1 MKSLFESTE
10 EVLLSKEIEDKT
22 QGTQKLKQDFEK
34 GKLNHDKAFPIQ
46 ELVEAGYPT
55 FLNFVA
61 PKDLPRRRLGSPLG
75 KVALLHSLAHIE
87 FNAINLAL
95 DAVYRFQQMPSRYY
109 SEWLKVAADEAR
121 HFQLL
126 QARLN
131 QVGSSYGEFP
141 VHSGLWEMAE
151 NTAHDV
157 LVRMALVP
165 RVMEARGL
173 DVTPGMVSKL
183 RKIKDSESAQVLQLI
198 WEEEIQHVS
207 IGSHWFQYLCHLR
220 NICPETTY
228 LRLLNQYFSGRL
240 RGPLHQEARLQAGFS
255 ESELAALEQLA
266 TLNWILRNQSKIF

>member
-10 EVLLSKEIEDKT
+10 KVLLSKEIEDKT
-22 QGTQKLKQDFEK
+22 QGTQKLKQDFAK
-34 GKLNHDKAFPIQ
+34 GNLNHDKAFPIQ

-61 PKDLPRRRLGSPLG
+61 PKNLPRRRLRSPLG

-109 SEWLKVAADEAR
+109 SDWLKVAADEAR

-131 QVGSSYGEFP
+131 QLGSAYGEFP

-165 RVMEARGL
+165 
-173 DVTPGMVSKL
+173 
-183 RKIKDSESAQVLQLI
+183 
-198 WEEEIQHVS
+198 
-207 IGSHWFQYLCHLR
+207 
-220 NICPETTY
+220 
-228 LRLLNQYFSGRL
+228 
-240 RGPLHQEARLQAGFS
+240 
-255 ESELAALEQLA
+255 
-266 TLNWILRNQSKIF
+266 

>member
-1 MKSLFESTE
+1 MKSLFESTQ
-10 EVLLSKEIEDKT
+10 EVLFSKDIEQKT
-22 QGTQKLKQDFEK
+22 QGTQKLKQDFEE
-34 GKLNHDKAFPIQ
+34 GKLNHEKAFPIKD
-46 ELVEAGYPT
+46 LVEAGYPS

-95 DAVYRFQQMPSRYY
+95 DAVYRFQQMPNRYY
-109 SEWLKVAADEAR
+109 ADWLKVAADEAR

-126 QARLN
+126 QGRLI
-131 QVGSSYGEFP
+131 QLGSAYGEFP

-183 RKIKDSESAQVLQLI
+183 R
-198 WEEEIQHVS
+198 
-207 IGSHWFQYLCHLR
+207 R
-220 NICPETTY
+220 NQRFRICPDTTTY
-228 LRLLNQYFSGRL
+228 LGRRNTTRLNRQPLVSVSLSAKKHLSGNNL
-240 RGPLHQEARLQAGFS
+240 S
-255 ESELAALEQLA
+255 SSIESVFFRSITWSFASGSTPPSRIQ
-266 TLNWILRNQSKIF
+266 

>member
-1 MKSLFESTE
+1 MKSLFESTQ
-10 EVLLSKEIEDKT
+10 EVLLSKNIEQKT
-22 QGTQKLKQDFEK
+22 QATQKLRQDFED
-34 GKLNHDKAFPIQ
+34 GKLNHENVFHIKDV
-46 ELVEAGYPT
+46 VEAGYPL
-55 FLNFVA
+55 FLKFVA

-95 DAVYRFQQMPSRYY
+95 DAVYRFQQMPRGYY
-109 SEWLKVAADEAR
+109 ADWLKVAAEEAG

-126 QARLN
+126 QNRLI
-131 QVGSSYGEFP
+131 QLGSAYGDFA

-173 DVTPGMVSKL
+173 DVTPGMISKL
-183 RKIKDSESAQVLQLI
+183 REIQDSESAQILELI

-207 IGSHWFQYLCHLR
+207 IGSYWFHYLCQQR

-228 LRLLNQYFSGRL
+228 LRLLNQFFSGRL

-255 ESELAALEQLA
+255 EFELAALEQLA
-266 TLNWILRNQSKIF
+266 TKN

>member
-1 MKSLFESTE
+1 MKSLFEFTQK
-10 EVLLSKEIEDKT
+10 VLFSKNIKQKT
-22 QGTQKLKQDFEK
+22 QGTQKLKQDFEE
-34 GKLNHDKAFPIQ
+34 GKLNHEKAFPIKD
-46 ELVEAGYPT
+46 LVEAGYPP

-109 SEWLKVAADEAR
+109 ADWLRVAADEAR

-126 QARLN
+126 QGRLI
-131 QVGSSYGEFP
+131 QLGGAYGEFP

-157 LVRMALVP
+157 LIRMALVP

-173 DVTPGMVSKL
+173 DVTPGMISKL
-183 RKIKDSESAQVLQLI
+183 EEIKDSESAQILQFI
-198 WEEEIQHVS
+198 WEEEIRHVS
-207 IGSHWFQYLCHLR
+207 IGSHWFQYLCQKR
-220 NICPETTY
+220 NICPEITY
-228 LRLLNQYFSGRL
+228 LHLLNQYFSGRL
-240 RGPLHQEARLQAGFS
+240 RGPLHHEARLQAGFS
-255 ESELAALEQLA
+255 ESELATLEQLA
-266 TLNWILRNQSKIF
+266 TPS

>member
-10 EVLLSKEIEDKT
+10 KVLLSKEIEYKT
-22 QGTQKLKQDFEK
+22 QGTQKLKQDFEQ

-46 ELVEAGYPT
+46 ELVVAGYPT

-61 PKDLPRRRLGSPLG
+61 PKDLPRRRLRSPLG
-75 KVALLHSLAHIE
+75 KVALLHSIAHIE

-109 SEWLKVAADEAR
+109 SDWLKVAADEAR

-173 DVTPGMVSKL
+173 AVTPGMISKL
-183 RKIKDSESAQVLQLI
+183 EEIKDSESAQILQLI

-207 IGSHWFQYLCHLR
+207 IGSHWFQYLCQQR

-266 TLNWILRNQSKIF
+266 TPN

>member
-10 EVLLSKEIEDKT
+10 EVLLSKEIEHKT
-22 QGTQKLKQDFEK
+22 RGTQKLKQDFEK
-34 GKLNHDKAFPIQ
+34 GKLNPDKAFPIQ

-109 SEWLKVAADEAR
+109 ADWLKVAADEAR

-131 QVGSSYGEFP
+131 QLGSAYGEFP

-173 DVTPGMVSKL
+173 DVTPGMISKL
-183 RKIKDSESAQVLQLI
+183 REIQDSESAQILQLI

-207 IGSHWFQYLCHLR
+207 IGSHWFQYLCQQR

-228 LRLLNQYFSGRL
+228 LHLLNQYFSGRL
-240 RGPLHQEARLQAGFS
+240 RGPLHQAARLQAGFS

-266 TLNWILRNQSKIF
+266 TPN